1 MKSNPTNTERD
12 ARVTELSEQLVEIEQ
27 RLIPTGLHVFGRAAE
42 LKEKADLL
50 RMVASFD
57 RPEQDARSLPGL
69 VAEAFGIE
77 GYDDIIQQTTTSET
91 KDLIDGIVK
100 EAIDRF
106 CESGPDAASSCLS
119 SRANVEVERSL
130 PTFKLLATINEHL

>member
-1 MKSNPTNTERD
+1 MRSLSD
-12 ARVTELSEQLVEIEQ
+12 QDHQVTQLSEQLAEIEQ

-69 VAEAFGIE
+69 VAEGLGTE

-91 KDLIDGIVK
+91 SCFID
-100 EAIDRF
+100 EF
-106 CESGPDAASSCLS
+106 
-119 SRANVEVERSL
+119 
-130 PTFKLLATINEHL
+130 LLVYM

>member
-1 MKSNPTNTERD
+1 MTSSIEHDRAVAAIT
-12 ARVTELSEQLVEIEQ
+12 EQLAEIEQ

-91 KDLIDGIVK
+91 KDLIDSIVK

-106 CESGPDAASSCLS
+106 C
-119 SRANVEVERSL
+119 
-130 PTFKLLATINEHL
+130 